1 MNGNK
6 SLTTENLK
14 TPMKKAL
21 LITTSICG
29 TMAGTAFSQHT
40 QSLSFTPSGTI
51 FNQNDTFTVET
62 FLTYSGYSA
71 YCFSW
76 WLETL
81 AGTQSFFHIT
91 SEEHFPP
98 FNAGYTGPNEFV
110 FPMPNGVDAGYFATS
125 NDLGGSPDPL
135 TLVPP
140 GTYDVERMHFSIT
153 NAAPG
158 VYTFYSTST
167 NPRPSIVTDQDFNDN
182 AIPRA
187 SFSITIVP
195 EPSTFALLAVAGVGL
210 GLLAYRRR
218 VAAFVLRSSQPHRE
232 KIFSEGAI

>member
-1 MNGNK
+1 
-6 SLTTENLK
+6 
-14 TPMKKAL
+14 MKKAL
-21 LITTSICG
+21 LITTIICG

-40 QSLSFTPSGTI
+40 QSMQFVPSGSI

-62 FLTYSGYSA
+62 LLTFSGYSA
-71 YCFSW
+71 RAVSF
-76 WLETL
+76 WLETPVVG
-81 AGTQSFFHIT
+81 AGFFHIT
-91 SEEHFPP
+91 AEQHFV
-98 FNAGYTGPNEFV
+98 FNGNTGPSEF
-110 FPMPNGVDAGYFATS
+110 GCGTS
-125 NDLGGSPDPL
+125 YCITDRDLGGGSQ

-140 GTYDVERMHFSIT
+140 GTLDIAHISFSIT

-158 VYTFYSTST
+158 VYTFYSTT
-167 NPRPSIVTDQDFNDN
+167 EIPHASIVSDQDFNDN
-182 AIPRA
+182 PIPQA

-195 EPSTFALLAVAGVGL
+195 EPSTFALLALAGAGL

>member
-1 MNGNK
+1 
-6 SLTTENLK
+6 
-14 TPMKKAL
+14 MKKTL
-21 LITTSICG
+21 LVTTIICG
-29 TMAGTAFSQHT
+29 MITAGTAFSQHVT
-40 QSLSFTPSGTI
+40 SLSLVPSGTI

-62 FLTYSGYSA
+62 FLTYSGYSS
-71 YCFSW
+71 YGFSW

-98 FNAGYTGPNEFV
+98 FPAGYTGPNEFN
-110 FPMPNGVDAGYFATS
+110 FPMTNGVDAGYFATS
-125 NDLGGSPDPL
+125 NDLGGSPNPPL

-140 GTYDVERMHFSIT
+140 GTYDVERMDFSIT

-167 NPRPSIVTDQDFNDN
+167 NPRPSEVADQDFNDN

-187 SFSITIVP
+187 SFSITVVP
-195 EPSTFALLAVAGVGL
+195 EPTTFALLAVAGAGL
-210 GLLAYRRR
+210 GLLAYRRWCATR
-218 VAAFVLRSSQPHRE
+218 RDNAEFESNAR
-232 KIFSEGAI
+232 

>member
-1 MNGNK
+1 
-6 SLTTENLK
+6 
-14 TPMKKAL
+14 MKKTL
-21 LITTSICG
+21 LITTIICG
-29 TMAGTAFSQHT
+29 TMVAGTTFSQHVT
-40 QSLSFTPSGTI
+40 SLSLVPSGTI

-71 YCFSW
+71 YGFSF

-98 FNAGYTGPNEFV
+98 FPDGSTGPNEFV
-110 FPMPNGVDAGYFATS
+110 FPMPNGVDNGYYATS
-125 NDLGGSPDPL
+125 NDLGGGNEPL
-135 TLVPP
+135 MLVPP
-140 GTYDVERMHFSIT
+140 GTYDVERIHFSIT
-153 NAAPG
+153 NAALG
-158 VYTFYSTST
+158 TYTFYSTST

-187 SFSITIVP
+187 SFSITVVP
-195 EPSTFALLAVAGVGL
+195 EPTTFALLALTGAGL

-218 VAAFVLRSSQPHRE
+218 RATR
-232 KIFSEGAI
+232 